1 VTSARDW
8 GRLVRLSLAPSAA
21 ADVAAGLVVGFGGAW
36 PAQASAWWLV
46 PASLGVYHGAL
57 ALNDWNDRAHD
68 ARTRATRPLPSGAI
82 APNAALALGVALIVL
97 GLVCAALARVE
108 SALWMSAVAACA
120 ALYDLRG
127 RGAWLGPVLLGL
139 CRAGNL
145 GSGIFYASRELSH
158 PPSLALFAPCLA
170 YGVYVFLV
178 SRLGRMEDA
187 EDAAPLARRPS
198 ALLIA
203 CALVIALVP
212 FLSIGAIDPSQD
224 TWDLS
229 LVALCVALAGA
240 WGLVVLAIQTREW
253 TRPQVERA
261 MGLCLR
267 RLLVFTAVVA
277 LTSFHLDRIELV
289 SEGRPVSP
297 AAHVSALVVGIAIL
311 AGYPLAFGLRKL
323 FPPS

>member
-36 PAQASAWWLV
+36 PARASAWWLV

-97 GLVCAALARVE
+97 GLVCASLARVE
-108 SALWMSAVAACA
+108 SAVWMSAVAACA
-120 ALYDLRG
+120 VLYDLRG
-127 RGAWLGPVLLGL
+127 RGAWLGPLLLGL

-145 GSGIFYASRELSH
+145 GSGLFYASRELSH
-158 PPSLALFAPCLA
+158 PLSFALLLPCIA

-187 EDAAPLARRPS
+187 EDGAPLARRPS
-198 ALLIA
+198 VLLVA
-203 CALVIALVP
+203 GALVIALVP
-212 FLSIGAIDPSQD
+212 FCTPHAVLGDLLPSIAVAFAGAFG
-224 TWDLS
+224 
-229 LVALCVALAGA
+229 LVACAAR
-240 WGLVVLAIQTREW
+240 TREW
-253 TRPQVERA
+253 TRPLVERA

-267 RLLVFTAVVA
+267 RLLVFTAA
-277 LTSFHLDRIELV
+277 AAMAAFH
-289 SEGRPVSP
+289 GRVIVLWSDYSSTTTP
-297 AAHVSALVVGIAIL
+297 AAWPALVVGIAIL